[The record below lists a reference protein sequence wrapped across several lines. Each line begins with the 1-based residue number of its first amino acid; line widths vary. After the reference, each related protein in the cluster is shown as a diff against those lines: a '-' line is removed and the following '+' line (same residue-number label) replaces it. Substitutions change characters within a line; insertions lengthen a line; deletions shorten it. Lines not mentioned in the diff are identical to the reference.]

1 VVEQGLLAVV
11 ERQEAAQQAVAELLQ
26 AVRELAAAAQLAQEA
41 RAPGSVV
48 AD

>member
-11 ERQEAAQQAVAELLQ
+11 ERQEAALQAVAELLQ
-26 AVRELAAAAQLAQEA
+26 AARELAAALLASEA
-41 RAPGSVV
+41 WAPGWVV

>member
-1 VVEQGLLAVV
+1 VVERGLLAVV

-26 AVRELAAAAQLAQEA
+26 AARELAAAALLAPEA

>member
-26 AVRELAAAAQLAQEA
+26 AARELAAAALLAPEA